1 MRDGTAGRRGA
12 VAYDRPPMDAARKNL
27 GPRVAV
33 VVSRYNATITERLL
47 DGALAAFGRR
57 FPGDVPPPV
66 VVEAPG
72 AFELVVL
79 ARRLAG
85 DFCGVVALGCV
96 IRGETEHDRHIASAV
111 ANGLASVS
119 IETGVPVTFGVL
131 TVETVE
137 QAMERA
143 GGRKGNKGA
152 DAMDA
157 LLDVLDVMQRLR
169 AGTGGARIGA
179 GRVPGDKVGGV

>member
-1 MRDGTAGRRGA
+1 MDTAR
-12 VAYDRPPMDAARKNL
+12 NSL
-27 GPRVAV
+27 GPRIAV
-33 VVSRYNATITERLL
+33 VVSRYNATVTERLV

-57 FPGDVPPPV
+57 FPRDVPPPV

-85 DFCGVVALGCV
+85 DFSGVVALGCV

-111 ANGLASVS
+111 ANGLAAISV
-119 IETGVPVTFGVL
+119 ETGVPVTFGVL
-131 TVETVE
+131 TVETSE
-137 QAMERA
+137 QALERS
-143 GGRKGNKGA
+143 GGSKGNKGA

-157 LLDVLDVMQRLR
+157 LLDVLEVLQQLG
-169 AGTGGARIGA
+169 AGSGGARIGA
-179 GRVPGDKVGGV
+179 GRVPGDKGGGA